1 MIPLWS
7 YLVGRSL
14 LVGEVG
20 AVVVPVSSVLRLR
33 LSQAVVLVVA
43 VLLVPVVVRLAVAAQ
58 QLLEGQ
64 PLAPEAA

>member
-1 MIPLWS
+1 M
-7 YLVGRSL
+7 
-14 LVGEVG
+14 

>member
-1 MIPLWS
+1 MRPLWS

-33 LSQAVVLVVA
+33 LSQAVLVVA

>member
-33 LSQAVVLVVA
+33 LSQAVLVVA

-58 QLLEGQ
+58 HLLEGQ

>member
-1 MIPLWS
+1 MRPLWS

-14 LVGEVG
+14 LVGEVVG
-20 AVVVPVSSVLRLR
+20 EVVPVSSVLRLR
-33 LSQAVVLVVA
+33 LSQAVLVVA